1 MKFVIA
7 THNQG
12 KIVEFRRML
21 EPMGIEVV
29 MAELSEP
36 EETGKTFGEN
46 AYIKAEFACRET
58 GLPAVADDS
67 GLCVDYLDGA
77 PGIYSARFAE
87 PGKRRLTVLEKLHGV
102 PEEQRGAHFVSAVC
116 CVFPNGDRIDAEG
129 KCFGAIAQESRGEN
143 GFGYD
148 SIFVQDGRTFGEM
161 SDQEKDARSH
171 RGKAFEEF
179 ERKLKEYLEGLE
191 KENV

>member
-46 AYIKAEFACRET
+46 AYIKAESACRET